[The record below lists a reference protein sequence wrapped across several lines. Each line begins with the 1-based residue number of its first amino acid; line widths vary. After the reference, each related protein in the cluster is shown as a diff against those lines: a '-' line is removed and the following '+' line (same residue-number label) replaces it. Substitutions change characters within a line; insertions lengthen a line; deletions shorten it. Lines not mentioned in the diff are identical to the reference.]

1 MVISIYVRNFKI
13 YKGINFIPLSIGHP
27 FTSIIGENGV
37 GKSSILEALD
47 FVFNKRDIKDWPVN
61 NEAKYEGGIK
71 GSNFPFVAPM
81 MLIKKDQLR
90 KSKKEDQEQFDKAL
104 VLSNFLWG
112 TELKTKA
119 KGFDEFYKHRD
130 ELSSMFNKD
139 EYLLILI
146 GKKHLE
152 PGIYFGSFHS
162 ALDFIPE
169 INGKTKEE
177 LTQIYFKGF
186 YDYIISHYSYL
197 YIPVETDAYQFTK
210 LETNEMQKLMD
221 KNIQNEIET
230 AITNKTVKSI
240 NVGLGKF
247 VEEIEKTLSGYQYKG
262 NHKDNLTMPD
272 LVSKIIEAYFSIK
285 VLNKKSDSGR
295 LVPVNN
301 LSSGE
306 KRKAL
311 IDVAYSFLIRDDNRD
326 KNIILAIDEP
336 ETSLHISACFNQFE
350 KLTTL
355 ANQGHQMMISTH
367 WYGYL
372 PIISRGSATSIQKD
386 SDNNISINLFDLY
399 NYREQILQARK
410 KYRGPLPY
418 DINLKSYNDLVQ
430 SIVLSL
436 IADTPYN
443 WIICEGLSEKIY
455 LEHFFEENM
464 KKNNLRILPVGGFK
478 EVKKIFEN
486 LKSPINDPDYDV
498 KGKVLC
504 LIDTDKEVVKVDY
517 KKHNNLIFLRLLNEN
532 QTESKLVDVDSVKVT
547 PPTEIEDCL
556 EPVAFYRTLK
566 VFASGDQNLKELLD
580 QNPFFTDSKNS
591 GESLDL
597 RQQDLF
603 KLKDFFDKNLGA
615 NKINFAREYVEELK
629 NIKEPIN
636 QKWLT
641 QIKKFFSL
649 E

>member
-1 MVISIYVRNFKI
+1 MVVSIYLRHFKI

-37 GKSSILEALD
+37 GKSSVLEALD
-47 FVFNKRDIKDWPVN
+47 FVFNKKEHKDWPVN

-71 GSNFPFVAPM
+71 GSNIPFVAPIL
-81 MLIKKDQLR
+81 LIKKTQLR
-90 KSKKEDQEQFDKAL
+90 NSKKEDQELFDKATI
-104 VLSNFLWG
+104 LSNFLWS
-112 TELKTKA
+112 TEIKTKA

-130 ELSSMFNKD
+130 ELSRKFDKD

-146 GKKHLE
+146 GKKHLV
-152 PGIYFGSFHS
+152 PGIYFGSFHN
-162 ALDFIPE
+162 ALDFVPE
-169 INGKTKEE
+169 IEGKNKDVGI
-177 LTQIYFKGF
+177 QIFFKGF
-186 YDYIISHYSYL
+186 YDYVVSHYSYL
-197 YIPVETDAYQFTK
+197 HIPVETDAFQYTK
-210 LETNEMQKLMD
+210 LETAEMQKLMD
-221 KNIQNEIET
+221 KNIQNEIEN
-230 AITNKTVKSI
+230 AITIKTIKSI

-247 VEEIEKTLSGYQYKG
+247 VEEIEKTLCGYQYKG

-306 KRKAL
+306 KRRAL
-311 IDVAYSFLIRDDNRD
+311 IDVAYSFLLRDDQRD

-336 ETSLHISACFNQFE
+336 EASLHISSCFNQFE
-350 KLTTL
+350 KLMNL
-355 ANQGHQMMISTH
+355 ANQGHQMIISTH

-372 PIISRGSATSIQKD
+372 PITSRGSATSIQKD

-399 NYREQILQARK
+399 NYREQILHARK
-410 KYRGPLPY
+410 QYIGPLPY

-430 SIVLSL
+430 SIVFSL

-455 LEHFFEENM
+455 FENLFEEQIKN
-464 KKNNLRILPVGGFK
+464 NNLRILPVGGFK
-478 EVKKIFEN
+478 EVKKIYEN
-486 LKSPINDPDYDV
+486 LISPINDPDYNV

-504 LIDTDKEVVKVDY
+504 LIDTDKEVVKVTY
-517 KKHNNLIFLRLLNEN
+517 KKHNHLQFFRLLNEH
-532 QTESKLVDVDSVKVT
+532 QKESIIIDVDSAKAT

-556 EPVAFYRTLK
+556 EPVAFYKTLEL
-566 VFASGDQNLKELLD
+566 FSLEDQDLKELLD
-580 QNPFFTDSKNS
+580 QNPFFYDAKNS

-597 RQQDLF
+597 RQQDLT
-603 KLKDFFDKNLGA
+603 KLKAFFDKYLGE
-615 NKINFAREYVEELK
+615 NKINFARKYMEILK
-629 NIKEPIN
+629 TIKDPIN
-636 QKWLT
+636 QKWIN
-641 QIKKFFSL
+641 QIKNYFS
-649 E
+649 